1 MLTDHTPRITTVAS
15 GLTSKARRMA
25 GEAKTTV
32 TQLGVFE
39 NTIARDIGHRHF
51 SGWAKVQALIS
62 AEFEKVF
69 LELG

>member
-1 MLTDHTPRITTVAS
+1 MLADHTSRIATVTS
-15 GLTSKARRMA
+15 SLTSKARRMA
-25 GEAKTTV
+25 GEAQTTV

-62 AEFEKVF
+62 AKLEKVF